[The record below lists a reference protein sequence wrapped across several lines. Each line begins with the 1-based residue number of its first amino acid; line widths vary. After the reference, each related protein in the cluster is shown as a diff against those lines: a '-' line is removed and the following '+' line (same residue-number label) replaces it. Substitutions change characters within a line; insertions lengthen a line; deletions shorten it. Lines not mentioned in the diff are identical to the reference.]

1 MRPALPGPNHS
12 IQRWLLREPSAA
24 VARQTPT
31 EVHSSVSTVLHRHGI
46 NQRHLH
52 RVCASALRHCSASRG
67 SHSHVPFGMGV
78 LLRLSRE
85 TPTRFPRPNCKPR
98 HRSHCPTYT
107 AYSPVP
113 CGTPST
119 VAPQRT
125 IPLVMLP
132 SATTVSRTG
141 AADRQ
146 CSPLQLLE
154 PAAARAAAVRCALVR
169 NGACARAGRAAACA
183 RWSASAGER
192 TAGGRCSHLGGA
204 PRPSLRCPCP
214 EYFMVLLSTHGPT
227 LPRPMVHQG
236 RRGGTPGA
244 SVLVGGCALCAA
256 LPVVAVS
263 VRQTLEGI
271 GADRQ
276 TRAVLCGADRFD
288 SCWLAQRCCCRIAR
302 VL

>member
-1 MRPALPGPNHS
+1 
-12 IQRWLLREPSAA
+12 
-24 VARQTPT
+24 
-31 EVHSSVSTVLHRHGI
+31 
-46 NQRHLH
+46 
-52 RVCASALRHCSASRG
+52 
-67 SHSHVPFGMGV
+67 
-78 LLRLSRE
+78 
-85 TPTRFPRPNCKPR
+85 
-98 HRSHCPTYT
+98 
-107 AYSPVP
+107 
-113 CGTPST
+113 
-119 VAPQRT
+119 
-125 IPLVMLP
+125 MLP
-132 SATTVSRTG
+132 SATTVSRTS

-146 CSPLQLLE
+146 CPPLQLLE
-154 PAAARAAAVRCALVR
+154 PAATRAAAVRCALVR

-204 PRPSLRCPCP
+204 PRPVPALPLP
-214 EYFMVLLSTHGPT
+214 GVLHGTVEYSHGPT

-276 TRAVLCGADRFD
+276 TRQCALLCGADRFD
-288 SCWLAQRCCCRIAR
+288 SCWWAQRCCCRIAR